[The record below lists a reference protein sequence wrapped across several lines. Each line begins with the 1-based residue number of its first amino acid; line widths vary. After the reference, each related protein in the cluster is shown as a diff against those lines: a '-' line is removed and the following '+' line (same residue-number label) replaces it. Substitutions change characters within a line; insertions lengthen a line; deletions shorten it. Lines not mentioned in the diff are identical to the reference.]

1 MRFIAN
7 DIENIA
13 VCVIFVVAGWLRCKQ
28 FRSKM
33 AMEDGARSSTRKRI
47 FYVSFVIIFATG
59 GARSLLLLVLKIEV
73 LVLATGGAKSSTLR
87 RTSMSRSSFPEKTQQ
102 PGKLIKKNTEKL
114 LC

>member
-1 MRFIAN
+1 MFLLLQLFF
-7 DIENIA
+7 
-13 VCVIFVVAGWLRCKQ
+13 FVVV
-28 FRSKM
+28 
-33 AMEDGARSSTRKRI
+33 EI
-47 FYVSFVIIFATG
+47 VVIILATG

-114 LC
+114 LCYRIYTIFEKLGIIMVNSVFFIHFHMVL